1 MRLRAALATLLVLT
15 VLAGC
20 LGDDGSSPAGPSPTT
35 SPPSS
40 TTSTTSSPPPPPV
53 QTLDLLLAFDFTGCQ
68 GLSVQQE
75 RPLADVQALL
85 PDGFVAAPPPDAP
98 SGVDYGALAIDLYQC
113 ASLDTP
119 AVSVPSTYVGL
130 EYTYIERPAG
140 HVPQAPDA
148 PVQEYLFRMLAGDD
162 VLALLW
168 PAAGYD
174 TYNGSANVTLLVRED
189 PVPARQSTARVDPD
203 YFLVASGAG
212 LDAAGGSRT
221 QAFARYTQLG
231 DRSILLWTGTYGL
244 AAVASGPG
252 TVEVADDDPFVAY
265 ATPATPQVP
274 GLPPLPSRPTWGGLA
289 RHVDDGAVR
298 GQDLRRVFPA

>member
-1 MRLRAALATLLVLT
+1 MSLRAALATLLVLT

-20 LGDDGSSPAGPSPTT
+20 LGGDEGPEPGPTPTPTGS
-35 SPPSS
+35 PSS
-40 TTSTTSSPPPPPV
+40 TTSTTSSPPPPPI
-53 QTLDLLLAFDFTGCQ
+53 QTLDLLLAFDFAGCQ

-85 PDGFVAAPPPDAP
+85 PEGFTAAPPPDAP
-98 SGVDYGALAIDLYQC
+98 SGVGYGALAIDLYRC

-130 EYTYIERPAG
+130 EYTYVARPVG

-174 TYNGSANVTLLVRED
+174 TYNGTANVTVLVQED

-203 YFLVASGAG
+203 YFLVAPGAG
-212 LDAAGGSRT
+212 LDAAGGSRS

-231 DRSILLWTGTYGL
+231 DGSILLWTGTYGL
-244 AAVASGPG
+244 PAAASGPA
-252 TVEVADDDPFVAY
+252 TVEVADDDPFIAY

-274 GLPPLPSRPTWGGLA
+274 GLPPLPSRPTWAGVA

-298 GQDLRRVFPA
+298 GQDLRRIFP